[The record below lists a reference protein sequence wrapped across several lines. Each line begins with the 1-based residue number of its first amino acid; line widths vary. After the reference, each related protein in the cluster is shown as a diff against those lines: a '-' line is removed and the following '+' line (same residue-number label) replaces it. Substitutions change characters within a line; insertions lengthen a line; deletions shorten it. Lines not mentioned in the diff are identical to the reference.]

1 MNGLIDSSNPP
12 TTSSTCRTL
21 FPLWQVFKILNLI
34 CKRNSMNFH
43 NLKKWQGMPME
54 WLRFAGR
61 SAKNK
66 FRLRV
71 WVRNIHVPPKWRV
84 LLSGWKKNSFCVGE
98 KMRVAGD
105 GNCHRWHWSL
115 CLAVD
120 TDLAA
125 LSIPGRRII
134 LSAPLR
140 DSYLNSRS
148 TRSRCWKAP
157 TEGVP

>member
-1 MNGLIDSSNPP
+1 MNGLIDSNIHRPLPP
-12 TTSSTCRTL
+12 DVEHYFPRCKSTK
-21 FPLWQVFKILNLI
+21 FKLNL
-34 CKRNSMNFH
+34 KRNSMNFH
-43 NLKKWQGMPME
+43 NFLKWQGMPTE

-71 WVRNIHVPPKWRV
+71 WVRNTHVPPKWRV
-84 LLSGWKKNSFCVGE
+84 LLSGWKKNSFCVGG